1 MWGIQRFGVVASLA
15 WLFGI
20 SSCLGAGRSPSSLI
34 EPGLRVGQVRIG
46 ERRDAVHGSLGK
58 PAAADAAMGGKL
70 AEVWRSGPGLGSKA
84 NGRKEELEIFFQG
97 PGAGGDQRKPA
108 VVAQI
113 RVTSPYFKTASGISV
128 NSSLAEI
135 KKVYPHSES
144 EEDKDWE
151 QSLPSGAD
159 KTPKEGLVDQV
170 AGIAFEFR
178 AGARANEDKPGYCL
192 AIHVFH
198 PGTTP
203 RPIGSFD
210 E

>member
-1 MWGIQRFGVVASLA
+1 MRGFQRFGVTASLA
-15 WLFGI
+15 WLVGM
-20 SSCLGAGRSPSSLI
+20 SSGLGAGSSPSSLI

-46 ERRDAVHGSLGK
+46 ESREEVHRALGK
-58 PAAADAAMGGKL
+58 PTAEDAAMGGRL
-70 AEVWRSGPGLGSKA
+70 TEVWRSGLGLGSET

-97 PGAGGDQRKPA
+97 PGAGGDRRKPT
-108 VVAQI
+108 VVVQI
-113 RVTSPYFKTASGISV
+113 RVTSSYFKTASEISV
-128 NSSLAEI
+128 NSSLGQI
-135 KKVYPHSES
+135 KKTYPHSES

-151 QSLPSGAD
+151 QSLPPSLD
-159 KTPKEGLVDQV
+159 KSPKEGLVDQV

-178 AGARANEDKPGYCL
+178 AGARANEDKRGYCV
-192 AIHVFH
+192 AIHVFR

>member
-1 MWGIQRFGVVASLA
+1 
-15 WLFGI
+15 
-20 SSCLGAGRSPSSLI
+20 
-34 EPGLRVGQVRIG
+34 
-46 ERRDAVHGSLGK
+46 
-58 PAAADAAMGGKL
+58 MGGKL
-70 AEVWRSGPGLGSKA
+70 TEVWHSGPGLGTKA
-84 NGRKEELEIFFQG
+84 NGREAELEIFFQG
-97 PGAGGDQRKPA
+97 PGAGGNQRKPT
-108 VVAQI
+108 VIVQI
-113 RVTSPYFKTASGISV
+113 RVTSSYFRTASGISV

-135 KKVYPHSES
+135 KKIYPHSES

-151 QSLPSGAD
+151 QSLPPSSD
-159 KTPKEGLVDQV
+159 KSPKEGLVDQV

-178 AGARANEDKPGYCL
+178 AGARDNPDKRGYCL

>member
-1 MWGIQRFGVVASLA
+1 MRGIQRFGFLASLA

-20 SSCLGAGRSPSSLI
+20 SSCLGAEPSSSSLI

-46 ERRDAVHGSLGK
+46 ENREAVHGALGK

-70 AEVWRSGPGLGSKA
+70 IEVWRSGPGLGSKA

-97 PGAGGDQRKPA
+97 PGAGGDQRKPT
-108 VVAQI
+108 VVVQI
-113 RVTSPYFKTASGISV
+113 RVTSSYFRTASGISV
-128 NSSLAEI
+128 NSSLAQI

-151 QSLPSGAD
+151 QSLPPGSD
-159 KTPKEGLVDQV
+159 KSPKEGLVDQV

-192 AIHVFH
+192 AIQVFH

>member
-1 MWGIQRFGVVASLA
+1 MRGIQRFGVVASLA
-15 WLFGI
+15 WLFGM
-20 SSCLGAGRSPSSLI
+20 SSCLGAGPSPSSLI
-34 EPGLRVGQVRIG
+34 EPGLGIGQVRIG
-46 ERRDAVHGSLGK
+46 ESREAVHGALGK

-70 AEVWRSGPGLGSKA
+70 TEVWRSGPGLGRKA
-84 NGRKEELEIFFQG
+84 NGREEELEIFFQG
-97 PGAGGDQRKPA
+97 PGAGGDQRKPT
-108 VVAQI
+108 VVVQI
-113 RVTSPYFKTASGISV
+113 RVTSSYFRTASGISV
-128 NSSLAEI
+128 NSSLAQI

-151 QSLPSGAD
+151 QSLPPGSD
-159 KTPKEGLVDQV
+159 KSPKEGLVDQV

-178 AGARANEDKPGYCL
+178 AGARANENKPGYCL
-192 AIHVFH
+192 AIQVFH

>member
-1 MWGIQRFGVVASLA
+1 MRRMQWFRVVASLT

-20 SSCLGAGRSPSSLI
+20 SACLGAGPSPGSLI

-46 ERRDAVHGSLGK
+46 DSREAVHLALGK
-58 PAAADAAMGGKL
+58 PAAQDAAMGGKL
-70 AEVWRSGPGLGSKA
+70 TEVWRSGPGLGNKA
-84 NGRKEELEIFFQG
+84 NGRKEELAIFFQG
-97 PGAGGDQRKPA
+97 PGAGGNQRESTL
-108 VVAQI
+108 VVQI
-113 RVTSPYFKTASGISV
+113 RVTSPYFRTASGLSV

-135 KKVYPHSES
+135 KKIYPHSES

-151 QSLPSGAD
+151 QSLPPSSD
-159 KTPKEGLVDQV
+159 KSPKEGLVDQV

-178 AGARANEDKPGYCL
+178 AGARANADKRGYCL
-192 AIHVFH
+192 AIYVFRS
-198 PGTTP
+198 GTTP

>member
-1 MWGIQRFGVVASLA
+1 VRGIQRFGVVTILA
-15 WLFGI
+15 WLFGM
-20 SSCLGAGRSPSSLI
+20 SSCLGAGPSPSSLI
-34 EPGLRVGQVRIG
+34 EPGLRVGEVRIG
-46 ERRDAVHGSLGK
+46 ESREAVHSGLGK

-70 AEVWRSGPGLGSKA
+70 TEVWRTGLGSKA
-84 NGRKEELEIFFQG
+84 NGRKGELEIFFQG
-97 PGAGGDQRKPA
+97 PGAGGNQRKPT
-108 VVAQI
+108 VVVQI
-113 RVTSPYFKTASGISV
+113 RVTSPYFATASGISV

-151 QSLPSGAD
+151 QSLPQGSD
-159 KTPKEGLVDQV
+159 KTPKEGLVDPV

-203 RPIGSFD
+203 RPIRSFD

>member
-1 MWGIQRFGVVASLA
+1 
-15 WLFGI
+15 
-20 SSCLGAGRSPSSLI
+20 
-34 EPGLRVGQVRIG
+34 
-46 ERRDAVHGSLGK
+46 
-58 PAAADAAMGGKL
+58 MGGKL
-70 AEVWRSGPGLGSKA
+70 TEVWRSGPGLGRKA
-84 NGRKEELEIFFQG
+84 NEREEELEIFFQG

-108 VVAQI
+108 VVVQI
-113 RVTSPYFKTASGISV
+113 RVTSSYFRTASGISV
-128 NSSLAEI
+128 NSSLAQI

-151 QSLPSGAD
+151 QSLPPGSD
-159 KTPKEGLVDQV
+159 KSPKEGLVDQV

-178 AGARANEDKPGYCL
+178 AGARANENKPGYCL
-192 AIHVFH
+192 AIQVFH

>member
-1 MWGIQRFGVVASLA
+1 MTGTQRVGLVTSLA
-15 WLFGI
+15 WLFGV
-20 SSCLGAGRSPSSLI
+20 SSCLGAGPSPSSLI
-34 EPGLRVGQVRIG
+34 EPGLRVGEVRIG
-46 ERRDAVHGSLGK
+46 ESRDAVHSTLGK

-70 AEVWRSGPGLGSKA
+70 TEVWRSGPGLGSKA

-97 PGAGGDQRKPA
+97 PGAGGDQRKPTLA
-108 VVAQI
+108 AQI
-113 RVTSPYFKTASGISV
+113 RVTSPYCKTASGISV

-151 QSLPSGAD
+151 QSLPSGSD

>member
-1 MWGIQRFGVVASLA
+1 MSGIRRFGVVTSLA
-15 WLFGI
+15 WLFGM
-20 SSCLGAGRSPSSLI
+20 SVGLGAGPSPSSLI
-34 EPGLRVGQVRIG
+34 EPGLRVGQIRIG
-46 ERRDAVHGSLGK
+46 ESREAVHRALGE
-58 PAAADAAMGGKL
+58 PGAQDAAMGGKL
-70 AEVWRSGPGLGSKA
+70 TEVWRSGPGLGTKA
-84 NGRKEELEIFFQG
+84 NGREAELEIFFQG
-97 PGAGGDQRKPA
+97 PGAGGNQHKPT
-108 VVAQI
+108 VIVQI
-113 RVTSPYFKTASGISV
+113 RVTSSYFRTASGISV

-135 KKVYPHSES
+135 KKIYPHSES

-151 QSLPSGAD
+151 QSLPPSSD
-159 KTPKEGLVDQV
+159 KSPKEGLVDQV

-178 AGARANEDKPGYCL
+178 AGARDNPDKRGYCL

>member
-1 MWGIQRFGVVASLA
+1 MRGIHRFGVVTSLA
-15 WLFGI
+15 WLFGM
-20 SSCLGAGRSPSSLI
+20 SSCLGAGTSPSSLI
-34 EPGLRVGQVRIG
+34 EPGLGVGQVRIG
-46 ERRDAVHGSLGK
+46 ESREAIHSALGK

-70 AEVWRSGPGLGSKA
+70 TEVWRSGPGLGSKT

-97 PGAGGDQRKPA
+97 PGAGGDQRKPTL
-108 VVAQI
+108 VVQI
-113 RVTSPYFKTASGISV
+113 RVTSPYFRTASGISV

-151 QSLPSGAD
+151 QSLPPGSD
-159 KTPKEGLVDQV
+159 KTSKEGLVDQV

-198 PGTTP
+198 PGITP
-203 RPIGSFD
+203 RPIGSLD